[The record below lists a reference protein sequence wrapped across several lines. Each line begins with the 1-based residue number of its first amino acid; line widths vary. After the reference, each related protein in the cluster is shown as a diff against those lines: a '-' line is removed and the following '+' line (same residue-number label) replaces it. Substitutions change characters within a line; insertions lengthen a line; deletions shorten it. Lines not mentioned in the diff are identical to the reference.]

1 MIKSTTNKIVG
12 QPNVILN
19 LKKMYN
25 ETPKNIPTVSQDLI
39 GILKKISVLIF
50 FQFYFKINRNQLEIV
65 VKVSYGL
72 HHDQYSEILNLNLA
86 VSRFGFHSN
95 S

>member
-1 MIKSTTNKIVG
+1 MLFWI
-12 QPNVILN
+12 

-39 GILKKISVLIF
+39 GILNKISILIF
-50 FQFYFKINRNQLEIV
+50 FQFYFKINRN
-65 VKVSYGL
+65 S
-72 HHDQYSEILNLNLA
+72 
-86 VSRFGFHSN
+86 FGFHSN